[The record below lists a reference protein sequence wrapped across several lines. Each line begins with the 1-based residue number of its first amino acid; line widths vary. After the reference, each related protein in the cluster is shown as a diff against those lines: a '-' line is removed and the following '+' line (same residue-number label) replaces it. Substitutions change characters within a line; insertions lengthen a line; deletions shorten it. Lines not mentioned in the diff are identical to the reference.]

1 MPDGPD
7 AAASA
12 VLNEGDADPDPLRQF
27 DRWFHEALEAS
38 RADAHAMTVATA
50 TPDGQ
55 PSARMVLLK
64 DYDARGFV
72 FYTNYESR
80 KGQELA
86 ANPFVALVFYWP
98 ELHRQVR
105 VTGRATHVPA
115 DESDAYFRSRELGS
129 RVGAWASPQSRMVD
143 SRQELDRRFAA
154 LMEQYQDGEVPRPP
168 HWGGVRVVPEVIE
181 FWQGRANRLHD
192 RLRYTLDR
200 DGAWRIERLAP

>member
-38 RADAHAMTVATA
+38 TADAHAMTVATA

-64 DYDARGFV
+64 GYDARGFV

-86 ANPFVALVFYWP
+86 ANPSVALVFYWP

-105 VTGRATHVPA
+105 VTGRATRVGA
-115 DESDAYFRSRELGS
+115 EESDAYFRSRALGS
-129 RVGAWASPQSRMVD
+129 RIGAWASPQSRVVD
-143 SRQELDRRFAA
+143 GRQELDRRFAE
-154 LMEQYQDGEVPRPP
+154 LMEQYQDGEAPRPLY
-168 HWGGVRVVPEVIE
+168 WGGVRVVPQVIE

-200 DGAWRIERLAP
+200 DGTWRVERLAP